1 MRIDNLSPLK
11 FLLIALNIIIVM
23 GPHENTFVPEIAVT
37 QNRNI
42 EFMKN
47 EKEGKVWLITGAGRG
62 MGQEI
67 AKAALTAGHKVVA
80 TGRNAEKVRLAL
92 GDSQNVLAIK
102 VDVTKP
108 TDAEAAVKSAVEK
121 FGSID
126 VLVNNAGN
134 FYAGFFEE
142 LSIEQIQNQINTNLF
157 GQMIVTRAVL
167 PQMRKQR
174 GGHIIAI
181 SSTAGL
187 VGGYEYCTAYAA
199 SKFAVEGWMDTLR
212 VEIAPFGIK
221 TTVVNPGFFRTGLL
235 EPGSTIWPENSIK
248 DYAERNAQLRPY
260 WESMNGK
267 QGGDPAKLASALIT
281 VIDQPEPPLR
291 WFAGADAI
299 AEGER
304 RVNELR
310 SQINPY
316 RELSSSLAIDDVTV

>member
-1 MRIDNLSPLK
+1 M
-11 FLLIALNIIIVM
+11 
-23 GPHENTFVPEIAVT
+23 ENTI
-37 QNRNI
+37 
-42 EFMKN
+42 
-47 EKEGKVWLITGAGRG
+47 GKVWFITGAGRG
-62 MGQEI
+62 MGLEI
-67 AKAALTAGHKVVA
+67 AKAALAVGHKVVA
-80 TGRNAEKVRLAL
+80 AGRDVNRVSEAVGKSENALAVKL
-92 GDSQNVLAIK
+92 
-102 VDVTKP
+102 DVTKSS
-108 TDAEAAVKSAVEK
+108 DAELAVKLALEK
-121 FGSID
+121 FGVID

-142 LSIEQIQNQINTNLF
+142 LSMEQIQNQINTNLF

-167 PQMRKQR
+167 PQMRKQHA
-174 GGHIIAI
+174 GHIISI

-187 VGGYEYCTAYAA
+187 VGRYDYCTAYAA
-199 SKFAVEGWMDTLR
+199 SKLAVEGWMDTLR

-248 DYAERNAQLRPY
+248 DYAERNTQLRPY

-267 QGGDPAKLASALIT
+267 QGGDPTKLAKALVT
-281 VIDQPEPPLR
+281 VADQPEPPLR

-304 RVNELR
+304 RISELQ

-316 RELSSSLAIDDVTV
+316 RELSSSLAI

>member
-1 MRIDNLSPLK
+1 MNKS
-11 FLLIALNIIIVM
+11 
-23 GPHENTFVPEIAVT
+23 
-37 QNRNI
+37 
-42 EFMKN
+42 
-47 EKEGKVWLITGAGRG
+47 EGKIWMITGAGRG
-62 MGQEI
+62 MGLEI
-67 AKAALTAGHKVVA
+67 AKAALAAKHKVVA
-80 TGRNAEKVRLAL
+80 TGRNVEQVTK
-92 GDSQNVLAIK
+92 AIGK
-102 VDVTKP
+102 SENLLVVKLDVTKQS
-108 TDAEAAVKSAVEK
+108 DAEAAVNSAVER
-121 FGSID
+121 FGAID

-142 LSIEQIQNQINTNLF
+142 LSMDQIQNQINTNLF

-167 PQMRKQR
+167 PQMRKQH

-187 VGGYEYCTAYAA
+187 VGGYDYCTAYAA

-235 EPGSTIWPENSIK
+235 EPGSTIWPEKSIK

-267 QGGDPAKLASALIT
+267 QGGDPTKLAKALIK
-281 VIDQPEPPLR
+281 VVDQPEPPLR

-304 RVNELR
+304 KISELQ

-316 RELSSSLAIDDVTV
+316 RELSSSLSIEEVPVSA